1 MATNNTHHD
10 DFSVLDRLHD
20 QLPHHNQVL
29 VVKMCL
35 GVFHRSTLQSKI
47 KMPGDTSKEIFRN
60 RTENEDDVDDIKK
73 QDSEYSEKYNSRK
86 LSTDSNDK
94 AQFGNESISP
104 KKKKI
109 PISETFYARHSPQV
123 IGRKVYCPSPFKGLT
138 PSGSSSPFPSVM
150 NRFITEAEPFA
161 KKEKKKSQQPIR
173 DVNSTVD
180 QSLITKFRLIFL
192 GVTKNDY
199 MKQIH
204 SGRLPR

>member
-1 MATNNTHHD
+1 
-10 DFSVLDRLHD
+10 VLDRLHD

-35 GVFHRSTLQSKI
+35 GVFHRSTLQYKE
-47 KMPGDTSKEIFRN
+47 KMIGDTSKGIFRN
-60 RTENEDDVDDIKK
+60 ETEIEDDVDDIKK
-73 QDSEYSEKYNSRK
+73 HDGEHSEKYNSRK
-86 LSTDSNDK
+86 FSTDSNDK
-94 AQFGNESISP
+94 AKFGNESISP
-104 KKKKI
+104 KKKI
-109 PISETFYARHSPQV
+109 PISETYYARQSPQV
-123 IGRKVYCPSPFKGLT
+123 IGRKVYCPSPFRGLT

-150 NRFITEAEPFA
+150 NKFITEAEPFA
-161 KKEKKKSQQPIR
+161 KKEKKKSRQPIR
-173 DVNSTVD
+173 DVNSSVD